1 MAGIDWIMY
10 RLIDRIRSRA
20 GVNYKKS
27 YSQCGE
33 DLIVRYVF
41 DFLKIPSPTYLDIG
55 AHHPQFL
62 SNTFL
67 FYRQGARGINVEPDP
82 ILFQAFP
89 KQRSRDTNLNVGISN
104 HEGEL
109 PFYVMSVPTLNT
121 FSETDARAAVAQGK
135 VKIERIFPV
144 KVRPIN
150 VVLQEY
156 LRDAPLDFLSIDVEG
171 LDFTILSNL
180 DFSRWRPKVICA
192 ETITYSETNQGKKI
206 SEIAVLLHELGYK
219 AYADTHIN
227 TIFVDSKIC

>member
-1 MAGIDWIMY
+1 MAGMAWIMY

-20 GVNYKKS
+20 GVNYIKS
-27 YSQCGE
+27 DSQCGK

-67 FYRQGARGINVEPDP
+67 FYQQGARGINVESDP

-89 KQRSRDTNLNVGISN
+89 KQRNRDTNLNVGISN

-121 FSETDARAAVAQGK
+121 FSETDAQAAAAQGK
-135 VKIERIFPV
+135 VKIEKIFPV

-150 VVLQEY
+150 VVLQEH
-156 LRDAPLDFLSIDVEG
+156 LRNAPLDFLSIDVEG
-171 LDFTILSNL
+171 LDFTILSDL
-180 DFSRWRPKVICA
+180 DFGRWRPKVICA

-219 AYADTHIN
+219 TYADTHIN
-227 TIFVDSKIC
+227 TIFVDSAIC